1 MFSFVF
7 GCLLFCWTG
16 LIIVSVVFLV
26 FCGINVQ
33 LELLHFNMEVNFTAV
48 KGLTNLTTIV
58 QRPEGLRFGYYRELI
73 SVFYLVG
80 TLANLLAFIHLNQ
93 KKNFKNTK
101 HALMLKY
108 VPNLN
113 PFFYYAS

>member
-1 MFSFVF
+1 MFS
-7 GCLLFCWTG
+7 CLLFCWTG
-16 LIIVSVVFLV
+16 LIIVSVVFLEC
-26 FCGINVQ
+26 CGINVQ

-48 KGLTNLTTIV
+48 KGLTNLTTIT
-58 QRPEGLRFGYYRELI
+58 QRPQGLGFNYYKELL

-108 VPNLN
+108 VYLN
-113 PFFYYAS
+113 PFLCKSLIVF